1 MWGRGEPTYHNSALF
16 IRQVCVGVTASN
28 QYFLLQDWFIIC
40 FVASLLAWEYLQ
52 LKNVLIKLVIILLC
66 EKLHDSFIIS
76 CTEATKILKKVW
88 CILIVLFGKAECPVC
103 LVGKCWRHAD
113 NLSNRPCVGESIWGH
128 SLPQKSKSFVCWD
141 ETFPLSP
148 SFMFIMARSSLSFC
162 ARVLKNSR
170 MKQLCNSPD
179 CTWKVLVGFPKIVGF
194 YPHLLII
201 STNLLFFS

>member
-1 MWGRGEPTYHNSALF
+1 MIVWRVSKLPRTLKQLLGGVWGRGEPTYHNSALF

-66 EKLHDSFIIS
+66 EMLHDSFIIS

-128 SLPQKSKSFVCWD
+128 SLPPPKV
-141 ETFPLSP
+141 
-148 SFMFIMARSSLSFC
+148 
-162 ARVLKNSR
+162 
-170 MKQLCNSPD
+170 
-179 CTWKVLVGFPKIVGF
+179 KVLSVETRPFRCQ
-194 YPHLLII
+194 LALC
-201 STNLLFFS
+201 L